1 MGVLLKK
8 QAQILEEHLLTDLST
23 NIKKSV
29 YNHWDRTLTIVFQ
42 NDLIYKY
49 LDVEPEVFEEY
60 KTHESKGK
68 AHMSIIKGKY
78 EFEKIN

>member
-8 QAQILEEHLLTDLST
+8 PAQILEEHLLTDLST

-29 YNHWDRTLTIVFQ
+29 YNHWERTLTIVFQ
-42 NDLIYKY
+42 NDQVYKY
-49 LDVEPEVFEEY
+49 SGVEPEVFEEY
-60 KTHESKGK
+60 KAYESKGK
-68 AHMSIIKGKY
+68 AHTSIIKGKY